1 MINKETIHSIGVI
14 TLNDPPANKLDV
26 PDFLNLR
33 ELVEFV
39 DSNKLKALIIKGAG
53 RHFSS
58 GADVENL
65 KKLVKDNTLGTRLNE
80 GKKILN
86 YIYDL
91 NIPVIAAIEGACFG
105 GGLEIALAAHV
116 RVVSEKA
123 MLAFP
128 ESSINLMP
136 GLSGS
141 YAIKRFVSLGQSVD
155 IILTGDTI
163 NSDKAM
169 KMGLADFCVPAK
181 STFDYALD
189 MVERITKDKPLK
201 VINNIM
207 QALKNSYV
215 MSRDEALKEETR
227 LFCKLAKS
235 MK

>member
-1 MINKETIHSIGVI
+1 MINFEVKNHFGII
-14 TLNDPPANKLDV
+14 TLKNLPGNKLDV
-26 PDFLNLR
+26 PDFLDLR
-33 ELVEFV
+33 ELVKFV
-39 DSNKLKALIIKGAG
+39 ESNKLKALIIKGAG

-65 KKLVKDNTLGTRLNE
+65 KKLVKDNSLGTRLDE
-80 GKKILN
+80 GKRILN

-116 RVVSEKA
+116 RVISEKA
-123 MLAFP
+123 LLAFP

-136 GLSGS
+136 GLGGS
-141 YAIKRFVSLGQSVD
+141 YIIKRFASLGQSID
-155 IILTGDTI
+155 IMLTGDTI

-181 STFDYALD
+181 TAYDYALD
-189 MVERITKDKPLK
+189 MAERITKDKPLK

-215 MSRDEALKEETR
+215 MSRDEALEEETR
-227 LFCKLAKS
+227 LFCELAKT
-235 MK
+235 M